1 MRRLDRHST
10 IRREPGRPGRPAAG
24 RALALA
30 FGLGLALGGCAAT
43 GPAVQQYNLS
53 SKAGERAE
61 LIAKLRRDLIKVDRS
76 INVTEKL
83 IAASRSA
90 PYLPDLV
97 FRQAELYVEKS
108 RYRFHLEAELN
119 LEQSKRGSLV
129 VPDVTLLKQKAISLY
144 QRILDEFPDY
154 KENDKVRFF
163 EAHEYRE
170 LGQFDK
176 AIATYQQIVDK
187 HPRSPLVP
195 EALLIIAD
203 YHFDKS
209 KLDDA
214 ETYYL
219 KILDTPPSPAHDLA
233 RYKMGWVW
241 INRGKHAEAVKYF
254 EAAARSP
261 IVEGAGA
268 KAMQVKGLALSDLV
282 YSYTES
288 KPAKGAIEFFES
300 LCDNNN
306 AFENV
311 LEKLGNRYFIK
322 QEFENAAPAYRRLLV
337 MSRDFERDPERA
349 SRLYETIKASK
360 GKVVP
365 RAEDVKAIVRVAA
378 RARVDQRMTEK
389 ERKELLEDL
398 EVYARDLATTLQ
410 VQAQKAEEK
419 ADPKRRD
426 ARKGEERASAAAE
439 KGDRNKYGED
449 DDRRE
454 ESKEERQVKR
464 MYSEA
469 SDAYESYLDLF
480 RNEKHRLNMMRN
492 RADSLFNAA
501 RFAEAGRQY
510 EEVARKVEG
519 DAREEPLYSALVAF
533 QSALRTPEKLSYFE
547 RVDSRSGIRQLGAF
561 YVKSFPKHEHA
572 AKVKFNMARS
582 FYDDGLFKEAGDLF
596 AAFALEHPADPDAVF
611 AADLAL
617 DSFHSMKD
625 FKGMATVGEKLLQS
639 GLPQA
644 KKDEIAKILAA
655 AKTEELS
662 EVVIATDT
670 GTEDAV
676 TRLLKIADDPARAN
690 TDVAEKALI
699 NAFVNATAKR
709 DLKVVQEISQ
719 KILQR
724 YPKTQSAASAV
735 MTLATFAY
743 EMADYDQM
751 ASLYEGMIDAFPGD
765 PTAMGNLDRAA
776 SLRLMMGDL
785 SKAAADFEKLATAT
799 KKGDAWAKLAEVK
812 LLQSDFRGAEAAAS
826 TALAADPTSAK
837 AAAVLGQALLEQN
850 KAVEAEERIVSAGRA
865 LQGAA
870 SADPEALAKVF
881 FLWGEAVFKQFKE
894 VQDVERKAPYV
905 QRLQQAYT
913 SAAQMGS
920 ESAIAGMFRLGQ
932 AMNMLA
938 DALMTMPDPPGL
950 KENERAAVRA
960 AIAKQADEVR
970 KGGDEAFD
978 ACVKKAKELE
988 VYSPFTLGCRTRK
1001 DVDPRLAS
1009 PPGVAPLGGEKLAKL
1024 RAVLEKNNADV
1035 AALEGIGRAYLE
1047 AGDLRR
1053 ARLAFTRIIE
1063 LDENRGSAHGA
1074 LGFVMS
1080 RLGEPGL
1087 AHQALKKAVELD
1099 PRDEK
1104 AHANL
1109 AALMCRFGDVEGARE
1124 ELSRV
1129 RSALAGPD
1137 VDPGYQACRK

>member
-1 MRRLDRHST
+1 MRTH
-10 IRREPGRPGRPAAG
+10 PALAA
-24 RALALA
+24 ALALA
-30 FGLGLALGGCAAT
+30 ACATSA
-43 GPAVQQYNLS
+43 PVVPQYNLS
-53 SKAGERAE
+53 SKANERND

-176 AIATYQQIVDK
+176 AMPVYQSIVDK

-203 YHFDKS
+203 FHFDKS

-261 IVEGAGA
+261 LMDGAGN
-268 KAMQVKGLALSDLV
+268 KSLQVKGLALSDLV

-288 KPAKGAIEFFES
+288 RPAKGAIEFFEA
-300 LCDNNN
+300 LCDNSSS
-306 AFENV
+306 FENV

-378 RARVDQRMTEK
+378 RARVDQRMTPK
-389 ERKELLEDL
+389 ERSELLEDL
-398 EVYARDLATTLQ
+398 EVYSRDLATTLQ

-419 ADPKRRD
+419 AADFKEREKEKDAAKEKDKEKKDPKKPGD
-426 ARKGEERASAAAE
+426 KKDE
-439 KGDRNKYGED
+439 KADGKNKYGD
-449 DDRRE
+449 DEEKRD

-480 RNEKHRLNMMRN
+480 RNEKHRLNMMKN
-492 RADSLFNAA
+492 RAESLFNSA

-510 EEVARKVEG
+510 EEVAKKVEG
-519 DAREEPLYSALVAF
+519 EAREEPLYSALVAF
-533 QSALRTPEKLSYFE
+533 QQALRTPEKLSYFE
-547 RVDSRSGIRQLGAF
+547 KVDSRSGIRQLGAF

-572 AKVKFNMARS
+572 SKVKFNMARS

-596 AAFALEHPADPDAVF
+596 TAFALEHPNDPDAIF

-625 FKGMATVGEKLLQS
+625 FKGMAAAGDKLLKS

-644 KKDEIAKILAA
+644 KKDEIAKILANS
-655 AKTEELS
+655 KTEELS

-670 GTEDAV
+670 GTDDAI
-676 TRLLKIADDPARAN
+676 TRLMKIADDPARAA

-699 NAFVNATAKR
+699 TAFGHAVAKR
-709 DLKVVQEISQ
+709 DLKTVNEVAQ

-724 YPKTQSAASAV
+724 YPKTGSASFAIL
-735 MTLATFAY
+735 TLARFAG
-743 EMADYDQM
+743 EMGDYDQAAVHYETM
-751 ASLYEGMIDAFPGD
+751 AETFAGDTKAIDA
-765 PTAMGNLDRAA
+765 LDAA
-776 SLRLMMGDL
+776 AQTRLMTGDL
-785 SKAAADFEKLATAT
+785 SKAATLFEKIATAT
-799 KKGDAWAKLAEVK
+799 KKGDAWAKLADVR
-812 LLQSDFRGAEAAAS
+812 LQQGNYPGAEQAAN

-837 AAAVLGQALLEQN
+837 AAAVLGQALLEQGR
-850 KAVEAEERIVSAGRA
+850 AAEAEEKIVAAGRA
-865 LQGAA
+865 LQGAQGT
-870 SADPEALAKVF
+870 DPESLAKVY

-894 VQDVERKAPYV
+894 VSDVERRAPLL

-913 SAAQMGS
+913 SAAQLGS
-920 ESAIAGMFRLGQ
+920 DSAIAGMFRIGQ
-932 AMNMLA
+932 SLNMLA
-938 DALMTMPDPPGL
+938 ESLLTMPDPPGL
-950 KENERAAVRA
+950 TDKQKAEVRKELAS
-960 AIAKQADEVR
+960 KADEVR
-970 KGGDEAFD
+970 RGAEEAFD
-978 ACVKKAKELE
+978 ACVKKSKELE
-988 VYSPFTLGCRTRK
+988 IFTPFALGCRTRK
-1001 DVDPRLAS
+1001 DVNPKIPT
-1009 PPGVAPLGGEKLAKL
+1009 PPGVAPLAADRLKGFRGA
-1024 RAVLEKNNADV
+1024 LEKNNADA
-1035 AALEGIGRAYLE
+1035 AALEGLGRAYLE
-1047 AGDLRR
+1047 AGDYRR
-1053 ARLAFTRIIE
+1053 ARLVFGRLVE
-1063 LDENRGSAHGA
+1063 VDENRSAAHGL
-1074 LGFVMS
+1074 LGFVLAKM
-1080 RLGEPGL
+1080 GEL
-1087 AHQALKKAVELD
+1087 TTAQVALKKAIDLD
-1099 PRDEK
+1099 ARDER

-1109 AALMCRFGDVEGARE
+1109 AAIMCRYGDVEGAKE
-1124 ELSRV
+1124 ELARV
-1129 RSALAGPD
+1129 KSQLSGAD
-1137 VDPGYQACRK
+1137 VDPEYAACRR

>member
-1 MRRLDRHST
+1 MKRLVLTSL
-10 IRREPGRPGRPAAG
+10 AAL
-24 RALALA
+24 LASA
-30 FGLGLALGGCAAT
+30 CATT

-53 SKAGERAE
+53 SKANERTE
-61 LIAKLRRDLIKVDRS
+61 LVAKLRRDLIKVDRS

-144 QRILDEFPDY
+144 QRIVDEFPDY

-203 YHFDKS
+203 YWFDKS

-214 ETYYL
+214 ETFYL

-261 IVEGAGA
+261 VLEGAGA
-268 KAMQVKGLALSDLV
+268 KALQVKGLALSDLV

-288 KPAKGAIEFFES
+288 KPAKGALEFFEA
-300 LCDNNN
+300 LCDSSN

-360 GKVVP
+360 GKVIP
-365 RAEDVKAIVRVAA
+365 RAEDIKAIVRVAA
-378 RARVDQRMTEK
+378 RTRVDQRMSQK
-389 ERKELLEDL
+389 ERGELLEDL
-398 EVYARDLATTLQ
+398 EVYSRDLATTLQ
-410 VQAQKAEEK
+410 VQAQKAEDKVEARAAADKGEAPK
-419 ADPKRRD
+419 ADKKDKDKKDSKD
-426 ARKGEERASAAAE
+426 AKKDEKASAAAE
-439 KGDRNKYGED
+439 KADKNKYGD
-449 DDRRE
+449 DDDKKE

-464 MYSEA
+464 LYSEA
-469 SDAYESYLDLF
+469 SDGYESYLDLF
-480 RNEKHRLNMMRN
+480 RNEKHRLNMMKN

-510 EEVARKVEG
+510 EEVAKKVEG
-519 DAREEPLYSALVAF
+519 EGREEPLYSALVAF
-533 QSALRTPEKLSYFE
+533 QNALRTPEKLSYFE

-572 AKVKFNMARS
+572 SKVKFNMARS

-596 AAFALEHPADPDAVF
+596 SSFALEYPNDPDAIF

-625 FKGMATVGEKLLQS
+625 FKGMATVGEKLMQS
-639 GLPQA
+639 GLPQG
-644 KKDEIAKILAA
+644 KRDEIAKILAA

-690 TDVAEKALI
+690 TDVAEKALV
-699 NAFVNATAKR
+699 NAFVNASAKR
-709 DLKVVQEISQ
+709 DLKMVQEIAQ

-735 MTLATFAY
+735 MTLASFAY

-751 ASLYEGMIDAFPGD
+751 AALYEGMIDAFPGD
-765 PTAMGNLDRAA
+765 PTAISNLDRAA

-785 SKAAADFEKLATAT
+785 SKAAADFEKLAAAS
-799 KKGDAWAKLAEVK
+799 KRGDAFAKLAEVK
-812 LLQSDFRGAEAAAS
+812 LLQNNFQGAEQAAS

-837 AAAVLGQALLEQN
+837 AAAVLGQALLEQG
-850 KAVEAEERIVSAGRA
+850 KAVEAEDKIVAAGRA

-881 FLWGEAVFKQFKE
+881 FLWGEAVFKQFRE
-894 VQDVERKAPYV
+894 VNDVEKKAPYV

-920 ESAIAGMFRLGQ
+920 DSAIAGMFRLGQ

-938 DALMTMPDPPGL
+938 DALMTMPDPAGL
-950 KENERAAVRA
+950 KENEKAQVRA

-970 KGGDEAFD
+970 KGGDDAFD

-988 VYSPFTLGCRTRK
+988 VYTPFTLGCRTRK
-1001 DVDPRLAS
+1001 DVNTKLAV
-1009 PPGVAPLGGEKLAKL
+1009 PPGVAAVGADRVAKL
-1024 RAVLEKNNADV
+1024 RAALEKNNSDV
-1035 AALEGIGRAYLE
+1035 AALEGIGKAYLE

-1053 ARLAFTRIIE
+1053 ARLVFTRIIE
-1063 LDENRGSAHGA
+1063 LDENRGPAHGA

-1080 RLGEPGL
+1080 KLGEPGL
-1087 AHQALKKAVELD
+1087 AHMALKKAIDLD
-1099 PRDEK
+1099 ARDEK

-1109 AALMCRFGDVEGARE
+1109 AALMCRFGDAEGAKE

-1129 RSALAGPD
+1129 KGALAGPD
-1137 VDPGYQACRK
+1137 VDAEYQACRK